1 MTTTTTPHAM
11 PTASGAAAELE
22 NSIRLTT
29 MTKREPVI
37 KPLCKWGCCVPE
49 SDPPWVNPQFGRFIG
64 DSFVEILENRSKYN

>member
-1 MTTTTTPHAM
+1 
-11 PTASGAAAELE
+11 
-22 NSIRLTT
+22 